1 MQTIMP
7 TARDTRRGAPLFPGP
22 PTDASRETWPR
33 WLGVNLWLFACVL
46 VAVGAA
52 LVAISAV
59 AGANDG
65 DDAGGVGQAACQRR
79 HFAMKASASS

>member
-1 MQTIMP
+1 VAP
-7 TARDTRRGAPLFPGP
+7 RCSRD

-33 WLGVNLWLFACVL
+33 WLGVNLWLFAGVL

-65 DDAGGVGQAACQRR
+65 DDAPWIA
-79 HFAMKASASS
+79 